1 MTYPYS
7 DEEMVYN
14 YEEHRYVIT
23 KEYVFNKTGIDLD
36 RVLNPG
42 YTSTPQ
48 KLSEQVLDEISS
60 EIYNWVYEHNQNNLY
75 QEFVMAKSPDFR
87 VYLKR
92 ALLEQVLYV
101 LRNGDLLQYSGV
113 NLKTGQVIDPKL
125 LTERS
130 IAINAKR
137 ELNKI
142 IPGYGIAITY
152 QGTIIVPTAITYRS
166 DY

>member
-7 DEEMVYN
+7 DEYMTYSLDD
-14 YEEHRYVIT
+14 HRYTIT
-23 KEYVFNKTGIDLD
+23 SAYVLQKTGIDLSK
-36 RVLNPG
+36 VLNPG
-42 YTSTPQ
+42 YSSQPQ
-48 KLSEQVLDEISS
+48 RLAEQFLDEISS

-87 VYLKR
+87 NYLQR

-113 NLKTGQVIDPKL
+113 NLKSGQIIDPSI
-125 LTERS
+125 LTERAIS
-130 IAINAKR
+130 INAKR

-152 QGTIIVPTAITYRS
+152 QGTIIVPPNIEYRK

>member
-7 DEEMVYN
+7 DDNMIYD
-14 YEEHRYVIT
+14 YDEHRYKLT
-23 KEYVFNKTGIDLD
+23 KEYVLDKTGIDLSK
-36 RVLNPG
+36 VLNPG
-42 YTSTPQ
+42 FSSQPQ
-48 KLSEQVLDEISS
+48 RLAEQFLDEISS
-60 EIYNWVYEHNQNNLY
+60 EIYEWVYEQNQNNLY

-87 VYLKR
+87 VYLQR

-113 NLKTGQVIDPKL
+113 NLKSGQIIDPKI

-130 IAINAKR
+130 ICINAKR

-142 IPGYGIAITY
+142 IPGYGVAITY
-152 QGTIIVPTAITYRS
+152 AGTIIVPGNIEYRK